1 MNPLY
6 LDDDM
11 LGVEP
16 LELHFRYNKKQ
27 ILSCS
32 VELNNHT
39 DGYIAFKIETTSPL
53 PYSIEPDKDIVKP
66 RSKCSVDITLPIADT
81 DDHMAA
87 LQYTSTSSKQ
97 PTKVF
102 IVKSIKVNECLT
114 ANNINQDMF
123 DMHRAGHNVDEI
135 DLTVVFSSKE
145 NLAEE
150 VLPLALFLCIL
161 VLLQ

>member
-1 MNPLY
+1 
-6 LDDDM
+6 
-11 LGVEP
+11 
-16 LELHFRYNKKQ
+16 
-27 ILSCS
+27 
-32 VELNNHT
+32 
-39 DGYIAFKIETTSPL
+39 
-53 PYSIEPDKDIVKP
+53 
-66 RSKCSVDITLPIADT
+66 VDITLHIADT

-87 LQYTSTSSKQ
+87 LQYTSTSNKQ

-114 ANNINQDMF
+114 SNNINQDMF

-150 VLPLALFLCIL
+150 VLPLALLISP
-161 VLLQ
+161 